1 MPELLV
7 VLVSAGLAADAPKEK
22 AGAAAVTALGA
33 DVASAAAGVL
43 PADAPKLKLGVMEGP
58 AGFWAPPKIGT
69 LDEAAVP
76 AEKLGGFDSAGA
88 ATVVFAAPAG
98 ELEAA
103 GTEAVG
109 FGDPKENI
117 PLPTIGAVLLSVLL
131 VAAVGDPKLKEAF
144 AAGDAKAVEL
154 LAVVVAAA
162 PAASEPKLTV
172 GLLCSVV
179 VVLLLLLLFAAFGVV
194 SAGLPKENPTLLG
207 VSAGFLLEDGEPKL
221 NPLVVVE
228 VTASEVFEASVKAGL
243 EPKLNPPDAGF
254 GASALSASLEP
265 SVVSDVAAGL
275 LPKLK
280 PVPAGLGAAAAL
292 GVVVPLPKLNLG
304 LSSAALDVLVVD
316 VTDPNVN
323 PVLAEVDVLVD
334 ELAGGTPKENP
345 VLGASA
351 VLELG
356 CTPKLNLAP
365 EEDDDDGLLPKEK
378 EGASSGVDPGLAWSQ
393 QAHLE
398 REASFRVIHALH
410 SHLLA
415 DCCATSALNP

>member
-1 MPELLV
+1 M
-7 VLVSAGLAADAPKEK
+7 
-22 AGAAAVTALGA
+22 
-33 DVASAAAGVL
+33 
-43 PADAPKLKLGVMEGP
+43 
-58 AGFWAPPKIGT
+58 
-69 LDEAAVP
+69 AVP

-88 ATVVFAAPAG
+88 ATVVFAAAAG

-103 GTEAVG
+103 GTKAVG

-117 PLPTIGAVLLSVLL
+117 PLPTIGVGLLSVLL
-131 VAAVGDPKLKEAF
+131 VAAEGDPKLKEAAF
-144 AAGDAKAVEL
+144 VAGDAKAVEL

-207 VSAGFLLEDGEPKL
+207 VSAGFLLEDGDPKL

-243 EPKLNPPDAGF
+243 EPKLNPPDAGLD
-254 GASALSASLEP
+254 ASAFSAGLEP
-265 SVVSDVAAGL
+265 ESVVSEVAAGL

-334 ELAGGTPKENP
+334 ELAGGIPKENP

-356 CTPKLNLAP
+356 GTPKLNLAP
-365 EEDDDDGLLPKEK
+365 EADDDGLLPKEK
-378 EGASSGVDPGLAWSQ
+378 EGASSGVDPGLACSQ

>member
-1 MPELLV
+1 M
-7 VLVSAGLAADAPKEK
+7 
-22 AGAAAVTALGA
+22 
-33 DVASAAAGVL
+33 
-43 PADAPKLKLGVMEGP
+43 
-58 AGFWAPPKIGT
+58 
-69 LDEAAVP
+69 AVP

-88 ATVVFAAPAG
+88 ATVVFAAAAG

-117 PLPTIGAVLLSVLL
+117 PLPTIGAGLLSVLL
-131 VAAVGDPKLKEAF
+131 VAVVGDPKLKEAAL

-154 LAVVVAAA
+154 LAVVVVAA

-179 VVLLLLLLFAAFGVV
+179 VVLLLLFAAFGVV
-194 SAGLPKENPTLLG
+194 STGLPKENPTLLG
-207 VSAGFLLEDGEPKL
+207 VSAGFLLEDGDPKL
-221 NPLVVVE
+221 NPLVVVVE
-228 VTASEVFEASVKAGL
+228 VTASDVFEASAGL

-254 GASALSASLEP
+254 GASAFSAGLEP
-265 SVVSDVAAGL
+265 ESVVSDVAAGL

-304 LSSAALDVLVVD
+304 LSSAVLDVLVVD
-316 VTDPNVN
+316 VTDPNVK
-323 PVLAEVDVLVD
+323 PVLPEVDVLVD

-351 VLELG
+351 AVLEVG
-356 CTPKLNLAP
+356 GTPKLNLAP

-378 EGASSGVDPGLAWSQ
+378 EGASSGVDPGLACSQ